1 VLITLL
7 RAPSGAPRI
16 SKSKNAIMSQEDVSE
31 TNAEAAAEPLL
42 ASEPLRLDHFLQTM
56 GMFET
61 GGQAKHGIQGSEVKV
76 NGQIETRR
84 RRKLVPNDVVE
95 FSGKRF
101 IVKP

>member
-1 VLITLL
+1 
-7 RAPSGAPRI
+7 
-16 SKSKNAIMSQEDVSE
+16 MSQEDVAK
-31 TNAEAAAEPLL
+31 TNAATGDEPWV
-42 ASEPLRLDHFLQTM
+42 ASEPMRLDHFLQTK

-101 IVKP
+101 VVKP

>member
-1 VLITLL
+1 MLL
-7 RAPSGAPRI
+7 APSGALHI
-16 SKSKNAIMSQEDVSE
+16 SKSKNAIMSHEDVSE
-31 TNAEAAAEPLL
+31 ANTKAEAEPLL
-42 ASEPLRLDHFLQTM
+42 ALEPLRLDHFLQTM

-84 RRKLVPNDVVE
+84 RRKLVPNDFVE

>member
-1 VLITLL
+1 M
-7 RAPSGAPRI
+7 
-16 SKSKNAIMSQEDVSE
+16 MSEEDIAE
-31 TNAEAAAEPLL
+31 TNAEAVA
-42 ASEPLRLDHFLQTM
+42 EPLRLDHFLQTM

-84 RRKLVPNDVVE
+84 RRKLVSNDVVE

-101 IVKP
+101 VVKPQK

>member
-1 VLITLL
+1 MTKDDI
-7 RAPSGAPRI
+7 P
-16 SKSKNAIMSQEDVSE
+16 QVSADEPE
-31 TNAEAAAEPLL
+31 TDAEEAVEPM
-42 ASEPLRLDHFLQTM
+42 RLDHFLQTM

-84 RRKLVPNDVVE
+84 RRKLVPKDVVE

-101 IVKP
+101 VVKPQK